1 MMNKLQK
8 QYLVEPVVPEQH
20 KTNPVILRVILSKTE
35 TRIDFGYA
43 AFELYHYGGWIRIA
57 PDTFIQVQGHTKRYP
72 LRQALNIPMA
82 PGQLDFES
90 QKDWRVF
97 SLIFEPIPIRD
108 CTIDI
113 IEVEN
118 PSPNDFNYYGV
129 QLHNVLKQELLPEE

>member
-1 MMNKLQK
+1 MNTANKK
-8 QYLVEPVVPEQH
+8 YVVEPIVGEQH
-20 KTNPVILRVILSKTE
+20 KKNPVILRILLSKTE

-43 AFELYHYGGWIRIA
+43 AFNLYHYGGWIRIA
-57 PDTFIQVQGHTKRYP
+57 PDTFVQVKGSPKRYP
-72 LRQALNIPMA
+72 LKQAIQIPVA
-82 PGQLDFES
+82 PSQLDFES

-97 SLIFEPIPIRD
+97 SLVFEPIPIKD

-129 QLHNVLKQELLPEE
+129 QLQDVLKVELRG